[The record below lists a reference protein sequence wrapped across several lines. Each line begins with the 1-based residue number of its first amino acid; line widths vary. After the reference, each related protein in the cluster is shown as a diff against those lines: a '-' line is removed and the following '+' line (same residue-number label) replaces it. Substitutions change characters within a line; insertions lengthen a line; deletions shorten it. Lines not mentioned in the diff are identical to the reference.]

1 MRRDDLLA
9 GSLLAVAGIAA
20 LVGAIGLRVGTLLHP
35 QPGFFPFLGA
45 AALIG
50 LALALMAQ
58 ARLGRSTGSE
68 QFGEMGRP
76 AMLVAGMAVYVGIL
90 EPVGYLLA
98 TCLLAA
104 LMLRVLRVA
113 CWRVVGVTSVVLA
126 VATYL
131 LFRRVLG
138 IDLPPGVVTFLG

>member
-9 GSLLAVAGIAA
+9 GFLLAAAGIAA
-20 LVGAIGLRVGTLLHP
+20 LAGAVGMRVGTPLHP

-50 LALALMAQ
+50 LALALMTQ
-58 ARLGRSTGSE
+58 AWLGRSTGSE
-68 QFGEMGRP
+68 RFGAMGRP
-76 AMLVAGMAVYVGIL
+76 ATLVAGMAVYIGIL
-90 EPVGYLLA
+90 EAAGYVLATTLLA
-98 TCLLAA
+98 V

-113 CWRVVGVTSVVLA
+113 SWRAGGVTSVVLA
-126 VATYL
+126 VGTYL

-138 IDLPPGVVTFLG
+138 IDLPPGMVTVLG